1 MDQLPLLRLHQLF
14 RALDMRFES
23 HVHKSGN
30 PDKDALRSRA
40 LTAMAIAKLTGF
52 SPDEAGRRVTDAKFD
67 DCIDGFAI
75 TEGGTEPPTLY
86 LVQTKLAQAGR
97 TRLGWRDVSDLFEGF
112 ARLRHDQLHQNNR
125 LREHL
130 PEIRAALRTVGAR
143 CVLVWATSGEKPS
156 YEAERDARDRRAR
169 LASEEGLRNVEC
181 RFLYLDD
188 FLRELDRELTPKGVE
203 VSGEFLQDHRLDEQD
218 KSLQG
223 AISAAVLG
231 RWYLKH
237 GPRLF
242 DENVRVGK
250 DSAVNREIAACLR
263 DEPENFW
270 YFHDGI
276 TALCEDWDRAL
287 DSQPWVP
294 FTFRG
299 LRIVNGAQTVTT
311 IGGITGYD
319 EQLAKAQVPIRFIKL
334 SALPR
339 RFGSRIAYATNRNN
353 PMTPREL
360 LALHHVQQRL
370 RDEFML
376 AWGLTY
382 AIRAG
387 DPLPAVEDGCP
398 ALEAVIAMAAGRLDY
413 EVLVTAPDDIASL
426 LPGDSKHH
434 EALFNKDVS
443 VVEVW
448 WRVRALRQ
456 IRATLAAACV
466 TEREKTVAVL
476 ADLIIAHL
484 VFSGMGDIGIGD
496 IDQQT
501 AWDARLLEVAERT
514 RAAPAALAAR
524 VEDRL
529 AGRPG
534 SGTGF
539 SRVSRLLGNQRW
551 MAAVSPEILAS
562 LAVSPLAAA
571 ASLEQDLADDEASGQ
586 VPASPPWSAAP
597 EFWLTISDAGRASG
611 RRCDGGFLVFAG
623 SPASSK
629 DWDSLTTTQRR
640 LRNNLRDSLGLVPEG
655 GHLRLTRDAL
665 FASPSQAA
673 DVLQGHSVNG
683 PDEWFDGNGKS
694 YNQVV

>member
-1 MDQLPLLRLHQLF
+1 MDQLPLRLHQLF
-14 RALDMRFES
+14 RALDLRFEPY
-23 HVHKSGN
+23 VHKNGN
-30 PDKDALRSRA
+30 PSKDALRSRA

-52 SPDEAGRRVTDAKFD
+52 SPDEAGWRVTDAKFD

-75 TEGGTEPPTLY
+75 TDGGTEPPTLY
-86 LVQTKLAQAGR
+86 LVQTKLALAGK
-97 TRLGWRDVSDLFEGF
+97 TKLGWRDVSDLFEGF
-112 ARLRHDQLHQNNR
+112 ARLRHNELHQNNR
-125 LREHL
+125 LQEHL
-130 PEIRAALRTVGAR
+130 PEIRKALRTVGAR
-143 CVLVWATSGEKPS
+143 CVLVWATSGELPS
-156 YEAERDARDRRAR
+156 PEAERDARDRRAR
-169 LASEEGLRNVEC
+169 LAAEGLRNVEC
-181 RFLYLDD
+181 RFLYLED
-188 FLRELDRELTPKGVE
+188 FLRELDQELASHGVT
-203 VSGEFLQDHRLDEQD
+203 VTGEFLQDRRLDEQD

-223 AISAAVLG
+223 AISAAILG
-231 RWYLKH
+231 QWYLEH
-237 GPRLF
+237 GQGLF

-276 TALCEDWDRAL
+276 TALCENWDRAL

-311 IGGITGYD
+311 IGGITGCD

-334 SALPR
+334 NALPR

-376 AWGLTY
+376 AWSLTY

-387 DPLPAVEDGCP
+387 DPLPAAEDGCP

-413 EVLVTAPDDIASL
+413 DVLVTAPDDIASL
-426 LPGDSKHH
+426 LPGDSRHH
-434 EALFNKDVS
+434 DALFREDTS

-456 IRATLAAACV
+456 IRATLAAACA

-484 VFSGMGDIGIGD
+484 VFSGMGDTGIGD
-496 IDQQT
+496 IEQQA
-501 AWDARLLEVAERT
+501 AWDARMPEVADKT
-514 RAAPAALAAR
+514 RAALTALVAG

-551 MAAVSPEILAS
+551 MAAVIPEILAS
-562 LAVSPLAAA
+562 LAVSPSDAA
-571 ASLEQDLADDEASGQ
+571 ASPEQALAGDEASGR
-586 VPASPPWSAAP
+586 VPASPPWSEEP
-597 EFWLTISDAGRASG
+597 EFWLTISDAGQASG
-611 RRCDGGFLVFAG
+611 SRCDGGFLVFAG
-623 SPASSK
+623 SPASAK

-655 GHLRLTRDAL
+655 DHLRLTRDAL

>member
-1 MDQLPLLRLHQLF
+1 
-14 RALDMRFES
+14 
-23 HVHKSGN
+23 
-30 PDKDALRSRA
+30 
-40 LTAMAIAKLTGF
+40 MAIAKLTEL
-52 SPDEAGRRVTDAKFD
+52 SPDEAGRRVTDAKYD

-75 TEGGTEPPTLY
+75 SNCGAEPPTLY
-86 LVQTKLAQAGR
+86 LVQTKLALGGI
-97 TRLGWRDVSDLFEGF
+97 TRLTWREVSDLFEGF
-112 ARLRHDQLHQNNR
+112 ARLRHNRLHQNNR
-125 LREHL
+125 LQRHL
-130 PEIRAALRTVGAR
+130 PEIGKALTTVGAR
-143 CVLVWATSGEKPS
+143 CVLVWVTSGELPAP
-156 YEAERDARDRRAR
+156 EAERDARDRRAR
-169 LASEEGLRNVEC
+169 LAVEEGLRNVEC

-188 FLRELDRELTPKGVE
+188 FLRELDQELAPPGVT

-218 KSLQG
+218 TFVQG

-231 RWYLKH
+231 QWYRKH
-237 GPRLF
+237 RQDLF
-242 DENVRVGK
+242 DENVRVEK
-250 DSAVNREIAACLR
+250 ESAVNREIAACLR
-263 DEPENFW
+263 DEPEHFW

-287 DSQPWVP
+287 DSKPWVP

-299 LRIVNGAQTVTT
+299 LRIVNGAQTVST

-360 LALHHVQQRL
+360 IALHHVQQRL

-376 AWGLTY
+376 VWNLTY

-387 DPLPAVEDGCP
+387 DPLPAAEDGCSAP
-398 ALEAVIAMAAGRLDY
+398 EAVIAMAAGRLDY
-413 EVLVTAPDDIASL
+413 EVLVTAPNDIASL
-426 LPGDSKHH
+426 LPGDSNHH
-434 EALFNKDVS
+434 EAVFNQDLS

-456 IRATLAAACV
+456 IRATLAAMCA

-484 VFSGMGDIGIGD
+484 VFSAMGDTGIGD
-496 IDQQT
+496 IEQQA
-501 AWDARLLEVAERT
+501 AWDARIPEVADRT
-514 RAAPAALAAR
+514 HAALAALVAR

-529 AGRPG
+529 AARPG
-534 SGTGF
+534 SGSGF

-551 MAAVSPEILAS
+551 MAAEIPKILAS
-562 LAVSPLAAA
+562 RAVSTSNAA
-571 ASLEQDLADDEASGQ
+571 ASSEQVPAANEVSGQ
-586 VPASPPWSAAP
+586 VLASQPWLATP
-597 EFWLTISDAGRASG
+597 EFWLNISNAGQASG

-623 SPASSK
+623 SPASAR

-640 LRNNLRDSLGLVPEG
+640 LRNNLRDSLGLVPED

-673 DVLQGHSVNG
+673 DGLQGHSVNG
-683 PDEWFDGNGKS
+683 PDEWLDGNGS
-694 YNQVV
+694 SLNQGE

>member
-1 MDQLPLLRLHQLF
+1 MDQLPLRLHQLF
-14 RALDMRFES
+14 RALDLRFEPY
-23 HVHKSGN
+23 VHKNGN
-30 PDKDALRSRA
+30 PSKDALRSRS

-52 SPDEAGRRVTDAKFD
+52 SPDEAGWRVTDAKFD

-75 TEGGTEPPTLY
+75 TNGGTGPPTLY
-86 LVQTKLAQAGR
+86 LVQTKLALAGK

-112 ARLRHDQLHQNNR
+112 ARLRHNQLHQNNR
-125 LREHL
+125 LQEHL
-130 PEIRAALRTVGAR
+130 PEIREALRTVGAR
-143 CVLVWATSGEKPS
+143 CVLVWATSGELPS
-156 YEAERDARDRRAR
+156 PEAERDAGDRRAR
-169 LASEEGLRNVEC
+169 LAAEGLRNVEC
-181 RFLYLDD
+181 RFLYLED
-188 FLRELDRELTPKGVE
+188 FLRELDQGLAPPGVT

-223 AISAAVLG
+223 AISAAVL
-231 RWYLKH
+231 RQWYLKH
-237 GPRLF
+237 DQGLF

-250 DSAVNREIAACLR
+250 ESAVNREIAACLR

-287 DSQPWVP
+287 EGQAWVP

-370 RDEFML
+370 RDEFIL
-376 AWGLTY
+376 AWSLTY

-387 DPLPAVEDGCP
+387 DPLPAAEDGCP

-434 EALFNKDVS
+434 EALFNEDIS

-448 WRVRALRQ
+448 WRVRAFRQ
-456 IRATLAAACV
+456 IRAALAAASA

-484 VFSGMGDIGIGD
+484 VFSGMGDTGIGD
-496 IDQQT
+496 IEQQT
-501 AWDARLLEVAERT
+501 AWDARMPEVADRT
-514 RAAPAALAAR
+514 RAALAALVAR

-529 AGRPG
+529 AARPG

-551 MAAVSPEILAS
+551 MAAQIPEILAS
-562 LAVSPLAAA
+562 LAVSTSDAA
-571 ASLEQDLADDEASGQ
+571 ASPEQALADDEASVQ
-586 VPASPPWSAAP
+586 VPASPPWAAAP
-597 EFWLTISDAGRASG
+597 EFWLTISDVGQASG
-611 RRCDGGFLVFAG
+611 RRCDGGFLVFTG
-623 SPASSK
+623 SPASAK